1 MENLKNKIKEKLK
14 CIPDDAKHL
23 WENHKTVCIVGGVIV
38 IIAII
43 II

>member
-23 WENHKTVCIVGGVIV
+23 WSNHKKVCVAVAVILV
-38 IIAII
+38 ILII
-43 II
+43 I

>member
-1 MENLKNKIKEKLK
+1 MENFKNKIKEKLK
-14 CIPDDAKHL
+14 CIPEDAKHL
-23 WENHKTVCIVGGVIV
+23 WENHKIICISAAIIV